1 MATIA
6 NLEAILRLDDQMTGQ
21 LNKSAGALSKLGT
34 VAATAGGFLLAQGI
48 GKIVSGIGGMVSAG
62 MDFETQMA
70 NVNSIAQ
77 LSAPELQSLSDQVLN
92 LTNNPGITQGPANLA
107 EGLYNIQSSGFEGA
121 AAMQVLEQSA
131 LAATAGMTTT
141 ETAARAIAGT
151 MNAYGQ
157 ETYTAQ
163 QIADIF
169 FKTVDSGVITFEE
182 LANNLGDT
190 TALASNLGVGI
201 EQLGAAYATL
211 TLNNVN
217 ASAAETQIASLMRA
231 AINPTTALTEA
242 VQAQGYASA
251 EALINAEGL
260 PGFLRV
266 LTEASGGSA
275 ESLGEMLGS
284 AEAANAA
291 LILGGKGADQYADSL
306 AEMTEQLE
314 NGGAMNKALQ
324 KQMQSSSFAIAKMK
338 QQLQVLATI
347 GFGMLAPVITRA
359 AQGLTRFISGG
370 LIPFGRVL
378 GSALRGGND
387 FRKLLGDLPQPL
399 RRTAGALGSVFESLG
414 DVARAFGDRGLTGA
428 IQTLTRGGELRQI
441 GTALSA
447 IADEAWNALVIGFNA
462 INWGAVWDIA
472 VSGITAAAGVAV
484 DLADWTINVAAPAVI
499 TWLGEGVGNLWGWL
513 KGQLGIGSGTT
524 GDGTGGPETD
534 RNVTISDWLLDVA
547 APNVTGWIADAAGD
561 AWPYIKQ
568 AAGWAATQAYNFGVW
583 ELTVALPKIVGW
595 LKAASGDPWTS
606 LKQAVGGWASDQAY
620 RFGNW
625 SLDVAAP
632 EIMGWLS
639 THKGD
644 IWNGLK
650 TLAGIPGKIQGAVTD
665 WVLTVAAPSLGGWL
679 ADIGG
684 NFWGWLKGQMG
695 LGGGGGNDAMG
706 GYGAR
711 SGIINDGGGGDALGL
726 SDWISGMIAAGLQ
739 AANNAVV
746 GLLNDFATDVE
757 GWKTDITD
765 AIKGIVPDNLPD
777 LNVPDI
783 SIDTSG
789 ILGAVDD
796 FIKFIDE
803 QIKRI
808 KDAWARLAFW
818 QNDESRG
825 TPRQTNGQDF
835 GGTNNQP
842 SSQPGTLASGEVV
855 TSLPRVGSGPS
866 MAPIVIP
873 APDTSAF
880 DAVMDAITSA
890 TYTAKLDLDIGQ
902 AAIAYT
908 NASTFAEAWDAATF
922 IGTFDAD
929 NGPAAIKYTDASTW
943 GAAWDAA
950 TFTATFAGDNGPAA
964 VAYTDAYGWGDTF
977 AGTTF
982 TATFSV
988 DLSPL
993 ENALVRTRQIVA
1005 EISALLPHSP
1015 AKKGPLAR
1023 PISFGYIADNL
1034 LTTMDR
1040 MQRTAESGMDRVSA
1054 AMRRADGI
1062 SAGMAAEGAGYGAN
1076 GGGFKNYG
1084 NYYEADRYWA
1094 PEQTLMSRGIQRGRR

>member
-711 SGIINDGGGGDALGL
+711 AGIINDGGGDALGIGSIITSAL
-726 SDWISGMIAAGLQ
+726 ASSIGWVAGQISGLKDKLIG
-739 AANNAVV
+739 
-746 GLLNDFATDVE
+746 E
-757 GWKTDITD
+757 
-765 AIKGIVPDNLPD
+765 IKKLIPDSLPD
-777 LNVPDI
+777 LKVPSFDI
-783 SIDTSG
+783 DLSGVAGVVSGAIGTLKTLIDGLKKVWDDLQFWKRRVENEGTQALTLPQMAQNQGLVFGAGVAPNQLPQNQPASLPASTRTIKFDADTSG
-789 ILGAVDD
+789 FDTKAGDV
-796 FIKFIDE
+796 E
-803 QIKRI
+803 TR
-808 KDAWARLAFW
+808 ARTIA
-818 QNDESRG
+818 DTIYRG
-825 TPRQTNGQDF
+825 T
-835 GGTNNQP
+835 
-842 SSQPGTLASGEVV
+842 
-855 TSLPRVGSGPS
+855 
-866 MAPIVIP
+866 
-873 APDTSAF
+873 
-880 DAVMDAITSA
+880 
-890 TYTAKLDLDIGQ
+890 LDLNIGP

-908 NASTFAEAWDAATF
+908 NASTFAETWAATTF
-922 IGTFDAD
+922 TSTFDAN
-929 NGPAAIKYTDASTW
+929 NGPAAIKYTDAFSWGETW
-943 GAAWDAA
+943 AAQ
-950 TFTATFAGDNGPAA
+950 TFTSIFDINNGPAA
-964 VAYTDAYGWGDTF
+964 VAYTDAYGWGATF

-1034 LTTMDR
+1034 LATMGR
-1040 MQRTAESGMDRVSA
+1040 MESAAERGMDSVSA
-1054 AMRRADGI
+1054 AFRRADGV
-1062 SAGMAAEGAGYGAN
+1062 SASLITEQGAGRGG